1 MLVVTNISNFIHHKQ
16 EKGSGSVLM
25 KQEMISKVIEVPHYE
40 LEPIKCEVTIVGFTF
55 SGSQLKHHAI
65 SEDFLNT
72 KMDFY
77 RFGQNNSGGYH
88 VLNDLSSH
96 DVFIEA
102 NPEKAKQS
110 GMTPKNRAWTD
121 ALSYTDVYE
130 DDGYDCDCC
139 GSRWSN
145 RYQEHFTGTIE
156 DIIRNVAGG
165 TLGIWGIF
173 ENRKR
178 ELLFR
183 LKKGDFVKVSIKDIE
198 DDDILSD
205 KDNLK

>member
-1 MLVVTNISNFIHHKQ
+1 MEQ
-16 EKGSGSVLM
+16 EL
-25 KQEMISKVIEVPHYE
+25 ISKVVEVPDLNHK
-40 LEPIKCEVTIVGFTF
+40 PIKCKVAISGFTS
-55 SGSQLKHHAI
+55 SGSQLKYHAVP
-65 SEDFLNT
+65 EDVLKT

-88 VLNDLSSH
+88 VLKDLSSH

-102 NPEKAKQS
+102 DPEKAKQS
-110 GMTPKNRAWTD
+110 GMTLEDRAWED

-130 DDGYDCDCC
+130 NDGYDCDCC

-145 RYQEHFTGTIE
+145 CYQEHFTGTIE
-156 DIIRNVAGG
+156 DVILDVAGG
-165 TLGIWGIF
+165 TLGIWGLF

-183 LKKGDFVKVSIKDIE
+183 LKEGDFVKVTIKDIE

-205 KDNLK
+205 KDNPK